1 MIRVLISFHSPT
13 TYPQTKLARSMSL
26 HRSQRETDHW
36 AIPAPFGA
44 LGLRAGGTGQG
55 TDGIRRGW
63 KGNGDNGGC
72 PTLKE
77 GHLRNLQNHCNWVGG
92 LEEKVARCSALRC
105 LQQEIGFTEK
115 GVFRMKM

>member
-1 MIRVLISFHSPT
+1 MIRVLISSHSPT

-55 TDGIRRGW
+55 IDGIRRGW
-63 KGNGDNGGC
+63 KGNGKQWGMPNPNGGTSEKS
-72 PTLKE
+72 PKSLQLGRWFRGE
-77 GHLRNLQNHCNWVGG
+77 GSSLLCTAV
-92 LEEKVARCSALRC
+92 LTARKWLH
-105 LQQEIGFTEK
+105 
-115 GVFRMKM
+115 